1 MCVVV
6 LSDPSTR
13 DAERVGI
20 DLNKPTF
27 SEAEDLS
34 YVKGTVVKR
43 DRLNAIIL
51 WTDLNF

>member
-6 LSDPSTR
+6 WSDPSTR
-13 DAERVGI
+13 DGERVGI
-20 DLNKPTF
+20 DLSKPTF

-43 DRLNAIIL
+43 DRLKAIIL
-51 WTDLNF
+51 GTDLHF